1 MSQSELRFTFIHL
14 SIQKGFMMNIL
25 KKITPK
31 IFLVKEFYMRST
43 TAIKIFLIKKPS
55 KLPVYILSEFLWK
68 IYMSLSNCNPTLRRK
83 LLQRQNGTKKLSW
96 RYFILSKQKISRKD
110 TSFHTLSYQIMT
122 STTVVLILSLVCSKS
137 KKVLGR
143 LYIELRTAS
152 FALS

>member
-68 IYMSLSNCNPTLRRK
+68 IYMYWDFDFCPTAIRLCDANCCNAKMVLRNYHEDISFFQNKKYQGKTPVSTLY
-83 LLQRQNGTKKLSW
+83 LTKSW
-96 RYFILSKQKISRKD
+96 R
-110 TSFHTLSYQIMT
+110 
-122 STTVVLILSLVCSKS
+122 
-137 KKVLGR
+137 
-143 LYIELRTAS
+143 
-152 FALS
+152 ALPWF